1 MSLCYTDPLVECLHG
16 LHLALATD
24 HTNGESI
31 WAEDVFTALGQV
43 AAAVQDEVHEAEQTL
58 DAVAELNPD
67 FQNMQGTERHVHESR
82 TRLIQ
87 LAERIHQLRAD
98 IRQGLATATLA
109 LPAWQQR
116 SLEICVAIENL
127 HHQDTKFVLDTLNT
141 NPGAGE

>member
-1 MSLCYTDPLVECLHG
+1 MGLCYTDPVVECLHG

-24 HTNGESI
+24 HTNDESS
-31 WAEDVFTALGQV
+31 WADDVYTALGQV
-43 AAAVQDEVHEAEQTL
+43 ADAIQDEVHEAEQTL

-67 FQNMQGTERHVHESR
+67 FQNMPGTERHVDESR
-82 TRLIQ
+82 TRMIQ
-87 LAERIHQLRAD
+87 LAEKIHQLRAD

-116 SLEICVAIENL
+116 SLEIGAAIEKL
-127 HHQDTKFVLDTLNT
+127 RRQDTKFVLDTLNT